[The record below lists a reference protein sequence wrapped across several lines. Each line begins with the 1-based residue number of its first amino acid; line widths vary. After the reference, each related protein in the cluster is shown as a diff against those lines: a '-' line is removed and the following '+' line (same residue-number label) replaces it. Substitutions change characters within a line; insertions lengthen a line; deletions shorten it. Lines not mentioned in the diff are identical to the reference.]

1 MDEFDANTTPY
12 DEASDT
18 QSSAGTSRRNFLK
31 AAVVG
36 SAAAVAV
43 SGAGAAA
50 LTLTGHHT
58 GLKKYVPFIGDA
70 TLSGVTG
77 DGCTTDTGDSP
88 SDKTAF
94 GPDSIYF
101 WAKFN
106 NLPAGQYTIG
116 ITIDNGVGTNLSVD
130 AFHATYGAGMSGVGF
145 QSNAQSVNVYA
156 LDQKD
161 ATFTCHPSTLPDHG
175 NAATSQNSLPVVFS
189 VADGQDAL
197 LQLHLSPDSGDPAL
211 TIHMTASLYTGN
223 AVNSANLVD
232 SVTAT
237 FTVS

>member
-77 DGCTTDTGDSP
+77 DGCTTT
-88 SDKTAF
+88 SDDLSKETTTF
-94 GPDSIYF
+94 GTDSIYF

-116 ITIDNGVGTNLSVD
+116 VTPTIDPHNT
-130 AFHATYGAGMSGVGF
+130 TWTAGHSGICF
-145 QSNAQSVNVYA
+145 QSGSNSANVYA
-156 LDQKD
+156 LDASA
-161 ATFTCHPSTLPDHG
+161 ATYSCHPSSLPNPGDTPYSQNTLPI
-175 NAATSQNSLPVVFS
+175 TFS
-189 VADGQDAL
+189 VTDGQDAL
-197 LQLHLSPDSGDPAL
+197 LQLHLSPEKNFTG
-211 TIHMTASLYTGN
+211 TITITATLYTGS
-223 AVNSANLVD
+223 AVNAANEVDHVSATITI
-232 SVTAT
+232 S
-237 FTVS
+237 